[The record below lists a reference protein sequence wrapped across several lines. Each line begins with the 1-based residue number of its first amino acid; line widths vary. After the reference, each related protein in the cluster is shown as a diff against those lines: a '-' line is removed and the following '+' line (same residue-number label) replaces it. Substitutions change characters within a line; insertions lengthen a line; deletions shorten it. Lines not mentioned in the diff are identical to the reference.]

1 MEELGKQAMQTIPY
15 FKLVSLSLPLV
26 ALILYEVHL
35 KSMARSQTILLTK
48 TMQYSCFLKPFIF
61 IFNNFQRAVISTV
74 KPIVDASI
82 EELCCTLFPECLK
95 IADLGCSSGPNTL
108 LVVSDIIDNIR
119 NTFQK
124 LNRPPPSLQAFLNDL
139 PRNDFNTVFR
149 SLPGFYKKLDEEPE
163 KKLGPCFIAGM
174 PGSFYGRL
182 FPDNS
187 LHFVHSSYAL
197 MWISEVPKGLVTK
210 EGEALN
216 KGNIYIAK
224 TSPPAVFKQ
233 YLEQFKRDFTV
244 FLRSR
249 AEELVPGGS
258 MVLTTMGSIKSDDPL
273 CIWEFVGTKLN
284 DMVLE
289 GLIEEE
295 KLDTF
300 NMPYYAPTTKEIE
313 EVIEAEG
320 SFILQNLEVFK
331 NDWDSYVK
339 QANSGLDKKTRAA
352 IFATD
357 IRAVG
362 EPILA
367 SQFGEAPMDDLFRR
381 FEADVLDHM
390 ERENCQFINLVISL
404 TKKR

>member
-1 MEELGKQAMQTIPY
+1 
-15 FKLVSLSLPLV
+15 
-26 ALILYEVHL
+26 
-35 KSMARSQTILLTK
+35 
-48 TMQYSCFLKPFIF
+48 
-61 IFNNFQRAVISTV
+61 
-74 KPIVDASI
+74 
-82 EELCCTLFPECLK
+82 
-95 IADLGCSSGPNTL
+95 
-108 LVVSDIIDNIR
+108 
-119 NTFQK
+119 
-124 LNRPPPSLQAFLNDL
+124 
-139 PRNDFNTVFR
+139 
-149 SLPGFYKKLDEEPE
+149 
-163 KKLGPCFIAGM
+163 
-174 PGSFYGRL
+174 
-182 FPDNS
+182 
-187 LHFVHSSYAL
+187 
-197 MWISEVPKGLVTK
+197 VPKGLVTEEE
-210 EGEALN
+210 EGLN

-224 TSPPAVFKQ
+224 TSPPVVFKQ

-258 MVLTTMGSIKSDDPL
+258 MVLTTTGSIKSHDPL
-273 CIWEFVGTKLN
+273 CIWEFVGVKLN

-320 SFILQNLEVFK
+320 SLILQNLEVFK
-331 NDWDSYVK
+331 NDWDSYIN

-390 ERENCQFINLVISL
+390 ERENYQFINLVISL

>member
-1 MEELGKQAMQTIPY
+1 M
-15 FKLVSLSLPLV
+15 
-26 ALILYEVHL
+26 
-35 KSMARSQTILLTK
+35 
-48 TMQYSCFLKPFIF
+48 
-61 IFNNFQRAVISTV
+61 NFQ
-74 KPIVDASI
+74 
-82 EELCCTLFPECLK
+82 
-95 IADLGCSSGPNTL
+95 
-108 LVVSDIIDNIR
+108 
-119 NTFQK
+119 
-124 LNRPPPSLQAFLNDL
+124 
-139 PRNDFNTVFR
+139 
-149 SLPGFYKKLDEEPE
+149 
-163 KKLGPCFIAGM
+163 
-174 PGSFYGRL
+174 
-182 FPDNS
+182 
-187 LHFVHSSYAL
+187 
-197 MWISEVPKGLVTK
+197 
-210 EGEALN
+210 
-216 KGNIYIAK
+216 
-224 TSPPAVFKQ
+224 
-233 YLEQFKRDFTV
+233 
-244 FLRSR
+244 
-249 AEELVPGGS
+249 
-258 MVLTTMGSIKSDDPL
+258 
-273 CIWEFVGTKLN
+273 
-284 DMVLE
+284 

-295 KLDTF
+295 KLGTF

>member
-1 MEELGKQAMQTIPY
+1 MEVEQVLHMNGGDGKTSYANH
-15 FKLVSLSLPLV
+15 SLL
-26 ALILYEVHL
+26 
-35 KSMARSQTILLTK
+35 
-48 TMQYSCFLKPFIF
+48 
-61 IFNNFQRAVISTV
+61 QRAVISAV

-82 EELCCTLFPECLK
+82 EELCSSLFPDCLK

-108 LVVSDIIDNIR
+108 LVVSDIIDNIQ
-119 NTFQK
+119 NTFRK

-149 SLPGFYKKLDEEPE
+149 SLPGFYKKLDEEHE
-163 KKLGPCFIAGM
+163 NKFGSCFIAAM

-210 EGEALN
+210 AGEGLN

-224 TSPPAVFKQ
+224 KSSPAVFDE
-233 YLEQFKRDFTV
+233 YFEQFNRDFTV

-249 AEELVPGGS
+249 AQEIVQGGS
-258 MVLTTMGSIKSDDPL
+258 MVLTTMGSIKSNDPL
-273 CIWEFVGTKLN
+273 CIWEFVGLKLH
-284 DMVLE
+284 DMVLD

-300 NMPYYAPTTKEIE
+300 NMPYYAPTTDEVK

-320 SFILQNLEVFK
+320 SFTLQNLEAFR
-331 NDWDSYVK
+331 NDWDSYIK
-339 QANSGLDKKTRAA
+339 QANSSLDKKARAA
-352 IFATD
+352 IFSTD

-367 SQFGEAPMDDLFRR
+367 SQFGEEAMDDLFRR
-381 FEADVLDHM
+381 FEEDVLDHM
-390 ERENCQFINLVISL
+390 EKENCQFINLVISL
-404 TKKR
+404 IKKP

>member
-1 MEELGKQAMQTIPY
+1 MEVEQVLHMNGGVGKTSYANN
-15 FKLVSLSLPLV
+15 SLL
-26 ALILYEVHL
+26 
-35 KSMARSQTILLTK
+35 
-48 TMQYSCFLKPFIF
+48 
-61 IFNNFQRAVISTV
+61 QRAVISTV

-273 CIWEFVGTKLN
+273 CIWEFVGMKLN

-289 GLIEEE
+289 GLIEGE

-300 NMPYYAPTTKEIE
+300 NMPYYAPTTKEFE

>member
-1 MEELGKQAMQTIPY
+1 MEVQQVLHMNGGVGKTSYANN
-15 FKLVSLSLPLV
+15 SLL
-26 ALILYEVHL
+26 
-35 KSMARSQTILLTK
+35 
-48 TMQYSCFLKPFIF
+48 
-61 IFNNFQRAVISTV
+61 QRAVISTV

-216 KGNIYIAK
+216 NGNIYIAK

-339 QANSGLDKKTRAA
+339 QADSGLDKKTRAA